1 MALTTPEYMRVRAY
15 LYNLVVHSGGT
26 ERQIPPENELC
37 RLFGL
42 SRKTVRAAIKGLVQ
56 EKYLV
61 PRRGMGTFINQ
72 DKTGSKTFDLPLI
85 GSLLEEG
92 RHVFDALDIAVGK
105 AIAQAGCHAVPL
117 YLPSVDAPDNLAQ
130 IVKTSMSGVVWSS
143 PRLSESANNRGYA
156 EALRANGIP
165 LLLLEETPSPGYDLV
180 VSTRRQRGLAIA
192 EHMMARGHERVL
204 FIHNDNG
211 DAAKKLF
218 AADSTYYGF
227 QGRAMELGAEGL
239 PSAEASL
246 IPLLD
251 FLSRLA
257 KGWAPQREF
266 TAIYSKE
273 LFVPS
278 VTTELN
284 RAGIAIPD
292 DISYLSYG
300 ESDPA
305 FFNGRKPD
313 HMDTEASCRHAVV
326 KWLKRRIL
334 EADRTGFFVENV
346 DMSIVPGETV
356 KNLKRRG

>member
-85 GSLLEEG
+85 GSLLAEG

-143 PRLSESANNRGYA
+143 PSLSESANNRGYA

-165 LLLLEETPSPGYDLV
+165 LLLLEETSSPGYDLV

-204 FIHNDNG
+204 FIQNDNS
-211 DAAKKLF
+211 DALRKYF
-218 AADSTYYGF
+218 AAGSTYSGF
-227 QGRAMELGAEGL
+227 RERAMELGARRL
-239 PSAEASL
+239 PSAEAGVIS
-246 IPLLD
+246 LLD
-251 FLSRLA
+251 FSGRLA
-257 KGWAPQREF
+257 RGWEPQREF
-266 TAIYSKE
+266 TALYSSYT
-273 LFVPS
+273 LIPS
-278 VTTELN
+278 VTAALA
-284 RAGIAIPD
+284 RSGIAVPD

-300 ESDPA
+300 ESSPA
-305 FFNGRKPD
+305 FFDGREAD
-313 HMDTEASCRHAVV
+313 HIDTETSRRHAVV

-334 EADRTGFFVENV
+334 EADRTGVFVENV
-346 DMSIVPGETV
+346 EMSVIPGETV
-356 KNLKRRG
+356 KNLKLRG